1 MPASLAVIGG
11 DASGVDK
18 GTMRLIFGTSGWTI
32 SCQGIKRASFPLVF
46 SHLISLIL
54 STTTTTT
61 LSTSQVTNFN
71 QTTIIMS
78 PCSCTCCSGNCNSC
92 ACSSCTV
99 CLFSIYLYSILSV
112 SCLCT
117 NTSPALNLSMR
128 YLLPADRSDPLVPY
142 FSQGY

>member
-32 SCQGIKRASFPLVF
+32 SRQGIKRASFPLVF

-71 QTTIIMS
+71 QPPS
-78 PCSCTCCSGNCNSC
+78 PC
-92 ACSSCTV
+92 
-99 CLFSIYLYSILSV
+99 
-112 SCLCT
+112 
-117 NTSPALNLSMR
+117 
-128 YLLPADRSDPLVPY
+128 LPAPATAAPATATRALAARALYVSSLSICIPFYLSPVY
-142 FSQGY
+142 VLTQVQH